1 MADLSEYYGAQ
12 HTVRAGVCTL
22 GGRLQIVSD
31 ILFLRRQRIIS
42 IRLSLD
48 RESDRFT
55 TTLERAWARC
65 LPLSSELPRSVV
77 MKSLF
82 LNCYFARTALSEMG
96 NCYFART
103 ALSEMGSRCSSG
115 LLFPEKNVS
124 ARMAA
129 KGVVLRWRAKVE
141 KLEREYDKKMGQNTP
156 PVGG

>member
-12 HTVRAGVCTL
+12 RTVRAGVCTL

-31 ILFLRRQRIIS
+31 ILFLRRQRNIS

-82 LNCYFARTALSEMG
+82 L

>member
-1 MADLSEYYGAQ
+1 MSTTAQGNYLQLRPKKGVLNFASPFPPRSKVLADLSEYYGAQ
-12 HTVRAGVCTL
+12 RKVRAGVCTL

-31 ILFLRRQRIIS
+31 ILFLRRQRNIS

-65 LPLSSELPRSVV
+65 LPLSSEFPRSVV

-96 NCYFART
+96 RRALHIGAFPQLRT
-103 ALSEMGSRCSSG
+103 QASTRSRG
-115 LLFPEKNVS
+115 HPIDHRV
-124 ARMAA
+124 
-129 KGVVLRWRAKVE
+129 
-141 KLEREYDKKMGQNTP
+141 
-156 PVGG
+156 